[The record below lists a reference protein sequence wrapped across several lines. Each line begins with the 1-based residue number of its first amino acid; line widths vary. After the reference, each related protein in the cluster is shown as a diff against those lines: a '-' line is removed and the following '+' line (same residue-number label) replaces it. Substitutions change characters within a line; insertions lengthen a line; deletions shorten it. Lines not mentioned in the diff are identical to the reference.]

1 MFDYKVKIGLVPMRR
16 DTNNRPKGTFLTW
29 YSAEERGER
38 FVKYIEEN
46 FTTDKVSFVDSKGLG
61 TKDLIH
67 DAAPFVR
74 FVAGKRGTIV
84 GTGSDVSD
92 HTPVPSPDRRM
103 RAGRIAV
110 AVRVGNVPGT
120 LTLRA
125 EADGLT
131 PAELAIELK

>member
-1 MFDYKVKIGLVPMRR
+1 MKAIGYVAGKPVAGDAVKTTGAPTSLALKLENAVDAANGRDVALVTCTALDADGLEVP
-16 DTNNRPKGTFLTW
+16 
-29 YSAEERGER
+29 
-38 FVKYIEEN
+38 
-46 FTTDKVSFVDSKGLG
+46 
-61 TKDLIH
+61 